1 MSTCQ
6 QIITRA
12 LGKLGI
18 VGAGQV
24 PTTDDNALGLQ
35 ALVALYRHLITAG
48 AFGELYDVIPT
59 GTTYTAAENER
70 VMHDSTLTVVL
81 PTTISNIEAISDYD
95 GTSFVSDENTIRPPR
110 DGSIIVDINTTTG
123 VTTDWLYDGQTK
135 TWRKIQGLATTDT
148 APHSFRDENG
158 LAALLATH
166 LADEFGQQISQT
178 IAKHAF
184 DYQLGLTQNW
194 SQAGSLIPRIDYW

>member
-6 QIITRA
+6 QIIARA

-18 VGAGQV
+18 VGAGQT
-24 PTTDDNALGLQ
+24 PTTDDNTLGLQ

-59 GTTYTAAENER
+59 GTAYTASENER
-70 VMHDSTLTVVL
+70 VMHDSTLTVTL
-81 PTTISNIEAISDYD
+81 PATITNVEAISDYD
-95 GTSFVSDENTIRPPR
+95 RVAYIDDEALVRPPR
-110 DGSIIVDINTTTG
+110 DGSVVVDINTTTAI
-123 VTTDWLYDGQTK
+123 TNDWLYDGQNK
-135 TWRKIQGLATTDT
+135 VWRKIQGLVLSDV
-148 APHSFRDENG
+148 APHSHRDENG

-166 LADEFGQQISQT
+166 LADEFGQQITQT
-178 IAKHAF
+178 IAKHAT

-194 SQAGSLIPRIDYW
+194 SQAGSLLPRIDYW